1 MQGMNDTSF
10 SAYAQLSLSNGIH
23 VGAIFYAGMEG
34 YLHHLQETGV
44 PAKGKDPSPQ
54 AKGK

>member
-1 MQGMNDTSF
+1 MNDTSF